1 MTLVQLM
8 ALARR
13 NGHAEMVVN
22 GRKFAATVHGS
33 KTFLY
38 YDGKRVHVKI
48 ARQKLEQAQQMAQVH
63 AFHNWLKGVVK

>member
-1 MTLVQLM
+1 MTIVELM

-22 GRKFAATVHGS
+22 GRKFAATIHGS

-38 YDGKRVHVKI
+38 YDGKRMHVKI
-48 ARQKLEQAQQMAQVH
+48 ARQKLEDAH
-63 AFHNWLKGVVK
+63 AMERVKTFHNWLKGFVL

>member
-1 MTLVQLM
+1 MNLVELM

-22 GRKFAATVHGS
+22 QRKFAATIHGS
-33 KTFLY
+33 KTFVY

-48 ARQKLEQAQQMAQVH
+48 ARQKLEQANEMERVK
-63 AFHNWLKGVVK
+63 AFHTWILGV